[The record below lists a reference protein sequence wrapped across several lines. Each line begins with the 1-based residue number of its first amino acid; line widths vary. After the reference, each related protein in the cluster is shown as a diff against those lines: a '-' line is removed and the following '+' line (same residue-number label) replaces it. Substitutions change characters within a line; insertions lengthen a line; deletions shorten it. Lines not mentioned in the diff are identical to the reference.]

1 MYYLYFSL
9 LYHKL
14 DVYQGDMQVSYL
26 PNFAS
31 NYRYNKNTTCL
42 ILLYRLLRTNWTCLL
57 VEYASQLQILFAS
70 FYWYNKIYYSLKF
83 VVSYACLLAEYASQH
98 QIMPAP
104 YQWYNKLY
112 LPILLYRLLR
122 TNWTCLL
129 VEYASQLQILFASF
143 YWYNKIYYSLKLVV
157 SHACLLAEYASQ
169 HQIMPAPYQWYN
181 KLYLPNLSTFVVSP
195 FEDELNLFAR
205 WVCLAASDLVR
216 FLLLI

>member
-1 MYYLYFSL
+1 MLNSTCRFQQTTCDLLAITITWPQFYNLWSRDCNIHSLNLRGPNGESNLWVDLNNIRVNSLLVIICITYTFL

-26 PNFAS
+26 PNLAS

-98 QIMPAP
+98 QTMPAP
-104 YQWYNKLY
+104 YQWYKILY
-112 LPILLYRLLR
+112 LPILS
-122 TNWTCLL
+122 N
-129 VEYASQLQILFASF
+129 
-143 YWYNKIYYSLKLVV
+143 
-157 SHACLLAEYASQ
+157 
-169 HQIMPAPYQWYN
+169 
-181 KLYLPNLSTFVVSP
+181 FVVSP

-216 FLLLI
+216 FFLLI